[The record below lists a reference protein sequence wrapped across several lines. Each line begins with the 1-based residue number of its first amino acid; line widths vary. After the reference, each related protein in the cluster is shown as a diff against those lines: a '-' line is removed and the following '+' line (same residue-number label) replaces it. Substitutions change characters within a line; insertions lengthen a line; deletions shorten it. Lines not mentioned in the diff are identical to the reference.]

1 MATTL
6 ARKLLVTEGR
16 SWRAINAPDGVLDS
30 LDRTAGGEPDR
41 PDVVLLF
48 VRSQDE
54 LRAHLSA
61 ALAVASSDDVVFW
74 IAYPKK
80 RKGVA
85 TDIHRDDGW
94 RAVYDAGFGPVAQ
107 VAIDEVWSALRYR
120 SERLI
125 ARKPNSAAA
134 PGATKRA
141 RDAAGER

>member
-16 SWRAINAPDGVLDS
+16 SWRALEAPDGVLDS
-30 LDRTAGGEPDR
+30 LDPAQGGVPDR
-41 PDVVLLF
+41 PDVVILF

-61 ALAVASSDDVVFW
+61 ALALASSDDVVFW

-94 RAVYDAGFGPVAQ
+94 RTVHDAGFGPVAQ

-134 PGATKRA
+134 PGAAKRA
-141 RDAAGER
+141 RAKASK

>member
-1 MATTL
+1 MPMTL
-6 ARKLLVTEGR
+6 SRKLQVTEGR

-30 LDRTAGGEPDR
+30 LDRAAGGESDR

-54 LRAHLSA
+54 LQARLSE
-61 ALAVASSDDVVFW
+61 ALALVSSDDVVFW

-94 RAVYDAGFGPVAQ
+94 RPVHEAGFGPVSQ
-107 VAIDEVWSALRYR
+107 VAIDEVWSALRFR

-134 PGATKRA
+134 PGAAKRA
-141 RDAAGER
+141 RGAEGRS